1 MHIAHRKHIVSRTGY
16 RAFKSA
22 GRRNPPQTARKL
34 LKPLKPYALPVCALP
49 SIANAVFYAPRRR
62 LEAETRGSRAGL
74 GSQVRLTALM
84 HDLCR
89 E

>member
-1 MHIAHRKHIVSRTGY
+1 MYIAHSLSY
-16 RAFKSA
+16 RLPRIQI
-22 GRRNPPQTARKL
+22 RRASQSTANGAKTPEASEAVRL
-34 LKPLKPYALPVCALP
+34 TRLP

-74 GSQVRLTALM
+74 GSQVRLAALM